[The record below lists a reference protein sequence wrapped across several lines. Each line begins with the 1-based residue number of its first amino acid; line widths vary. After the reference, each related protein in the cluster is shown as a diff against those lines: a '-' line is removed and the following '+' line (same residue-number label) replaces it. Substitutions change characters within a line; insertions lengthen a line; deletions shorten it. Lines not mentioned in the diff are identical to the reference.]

1 MTATKIKEHHMAKG
15 YWIAR
20 VTVNDPAG
28 YAEYRKR
35 NAVAFA
41 KYGAKFIVRGGG
53 KGVFGTSREHNVV
66 LEFPTHEAA
75 LACFDSPEYK
85 DASQFL
91 KKSCEVDLVIAE
103 GYEGAQL

>member
-1 MTATKIKEHHMAKG
+1 MAKG

-20 VTVNDPAG
+20 VTVNDQAG
-28 YAEYRKR
+28 YDEYRRR

-41 KYGAKFIVRGGG
+41 KYGAKFVVRGGG
-53 KGVFGTSREHNVV
+53 KSVFGTSRQHNVV

-85 DASQFL
+85 DATQYL
-91 KKSCEVDLVIAE
+91 KKSCDVDLVIAE
-103 GYEGAQL
+103 GYEGAQP